1 MADEI
6 SIRANGSAEM
16 AYTGAVGWHGLGN
29 HLAAGAA
36 IEEWI
41 AAAGFDWSIL
51 RSRVRYAVDGISA
64 DDPASWAS
72 VDDRVV
78 LFRSDTAA
86 PLGVVSDDYQVVQ
99 PLEVM
104 EFFRELTE
112 RMGMTMET
120 AGCLFGGRRFWAL
133 AATGESAAI
142 ADPADRLKGYIL
154 LSTSADGSLATEARY
169 TTVRVVCHNTLSL
182 ARGKDKASV
191 RVAHRSVF
199 DPAAA
204 KSGLGLLTEGSR
216 FDDAMNDFRRMAET
230 KIEDAEVINH
240 TGRIFVPGWSDMSP
254 AERAANIKRATS
266 PVQAVARL
274 ALDGTAQGAGLAG
287 TDGTVW
293 GWLNAVTEYVDH
305 SARAKNQDNRLNSAF
320 FGTGAAIKTAA
331 YESAIA
337 MADGSY
343 KYVPAHRARAEIV
356 PDADILG
363 SVLAATAA

>member
-1 MADEI
+1 ME
-6 SIRANGSAEM
+6 E
-16 AYTGAVGWHGLGN
+16 WLH
-29 HLAAGAA
+29 AAGM
-36 IEEWI
+36 
-41 AAAGFDWSIL
+41 DWTIL

-99 PLEVM
+99 PAEVM
-104 EFFRELTE
+104 EFFRDLTE
-112 RMGMTMET
+112 SHGMTMET
-120 AGCLFGGRRFWAL
+120 AGVLFGGKRFWAL

-142 ADPADRLKGYIL
+142 ADPADRMKGYVL

-169 TTVRVVCHNTLSL
+169 TTVRVVCNNTLSL
-182 ARGKDKASV
+182 ARGRDKASV

-216 FDDAMNDFRRMAET
+216 FDDAMNDFRRMAGMPISGPEI
-230 KIEDAEVINH
+230 IER
-240 TGRIFVPGWSDMSP
+240 TGGVFVPGWSDMS
-254 AERAANIKRATS
+254 AEKKADAIRRATS

-305 SARAKNQDNRLNSAF
+305 PARAKNQDNRLNSAF

-331 YESAIA
+331 YESAVA

-343 KYVPAHRARAEIV
+343 RYVPSHRAREAAAPAAV
-356 PDADILG
+356 DILA
-363 SVLAATAA
+363 SVLEATAG